1 MVIIVSTLQIQIAED
16 ESLSFFERRKEGRQA
31 SAFLFCF
38 QFKPVSWHS
47 NPDIWTTSNPDIRR
61 KMLTKKDDIFIVSIP
76 GEFGYDW
83 NDRFERLLSM

>member
-16 ESLSFFERRKEGRQA
+16 ESLSFFGRRKVGRQA
-31 SAFLFCF
+31 SALFAWLSI
-38 QFKPVSWHS
+38 KTVSWHS
-47 NPDIWTTSNPDIRR
+47 NPDIGTTSNPDIRW
-61 KMLTKKDDIFIVSIP
+61 KMLSKKDDMWIVSIP